1 MKYIKE
7 LSDTLAKLIAYGA
20 VPVSSLSDQIMS
32 PAFFKYH
39 TNNCKLASSYF
50 QNNSNMQSSKVH
62 VQFHKECWFCM
73 TAVTVSS
80 QAVTC
85 DLGSF
90 SGITGKPFYSITL
103 TGSAALMKSYCV
115 LWLLCSISITWIKKK
130 NQFVS
135 QDSQART
142 IRHPSKTKQTKTCI
156 SINFLNMYT
165 QINKQMYME
174 CNWFYDIMLV
184 ILIKSTQ

>member
-80 QAVTC
+80 QAVKC

-115 LWLLCSISITWIKKK
+115 LWLLCSISVTWIKKK
-130 NQFVS
+130 ISLFLRIPKHEQS
-135 QDSQART
+135 GILA
-142 IRHPSKTKQTKTCI
+142 KQ
-156 SINFLNMYT
+156 
-165 QINKQMYME
+165 NKPKH
-174 CNWFYDIMLV
+174 V
-184 ILIKSTQ
+184 